1 MKTIS
6 KTLLFALLVCPI
18 ALHALDTEHITK
30 GLTSEDYDL
39 RQETL
44 NQLNSEAAQASKPGA
59 AADIRKAM
67 ETALLEQVSNIDL
80 DDETRVYYLRALQ
93 KVISEDGLLTLF
105 KLIEDSANS
114 DWIIEECFACMSKL
128 QTPEGLELIL
138 TAMQDATDEQIDNY
152 WSVLARLRNPQSNST
167 LLKLLKKDKLEL
179 TDTALLSLSKYADKE
194 MVEYLYDEWKDADD
208 DNEDSRELIAQ
219 AILVTEQAGAKQ
231 LNKLLNSS
239 LPSNL
244 VTSAFKQLMRI
255 DSEDALDFLSTMISE
270 FPDQS
275 TPLIRATADVGTDSV
290 WATLLKMADKL
301 SPANLA
307 ALLAAAEEHSRTEF
321 EALAI
326 QQLDAEELTLQI
338 AAIDC
343 LRVIGTE
350 SSSDA
355 LLQKL
360 KSKEKDIVEATTLAL
375 TELNDANLDATM
387 LAMVEAMTP
396 SAADAITVLAIR
408 NSPGSLE
415 LLNDIVLTETPE
427 EITKPLLDAL
437 VDIGDVSTCKRLMT
451 LILNADSSSNA
462 RPYQLALKRLTVRL
476 EQPENLW
483 SECYQPALKL
493 AFSDELISRI
503 VVILDA
509 VPTDDVL
516 DYCIALKEGDSELLS
531 ESAMQPL
538 VRWQTLDVCDYWM
551 QTYLQKDDV
560 SEAEQKRAI
569 GYITSTL
576 GADSTRTGAEERAAK
591 GVELFTKTENR
602 QLREA
607 IIKTFAKLD
616 EWPRSSFKRRIEP
629 FLSIA
634 DYKDKIEA
642 LNAE

>member
-6 KTLLFALLVCPI
+6 KTLLFALLVSPI
-18 ALHALDTEHITK
+18 ALHALDTEQITK

-105 KLIEDSANS
+105 KLIEDPQNS
-114 DWIIEECFACMSKL
+114 DWVIEECFACMSKI

-138 TAMQDATDEQIDNY
+138 AAMQEAKEEQIDNY

-167 LLKLLKKDKLEL
+167 LLKLLKKDTLEL
-179 TDTALLSLSKYADKE
+179 TDTALLSLSKYADEE
-194 MVEYLYDEWKDADD
+194 MVEYFYDEWKDADD
-208 DNEDSRELIAQ
+208 DSRDLIAQ
-219 AILVTEQAGAKQ
+219 SILVTEQASAKQ

-255 DSEDALDFLSTMISE
+255 DSEDALEFLSTMISE

-290 WATLLKMADKL
+290 WATLLQMAETL

-307 ALLAAAEEHSRTEF
+307 ALLAAAEEHSRAEF
-321 EALAI
+321 EALAM
-326 QQLDAEELTLQI
+326 QQLDAKELTLQI

-387 LAMVEAMTP
+387 LDMVKKMTP

-451 LILNADSSSNA
+451 LVLNADSSSNA

-493 AFSDELISRI
+493 AFSDELINRI

-509 VPTDDVL
+509 VPTDEVL
-516 DYCIALKEGDSELLS
+516 EYCIALRNGDSEMLS
-531 ESAMQPL
+531 KSAMQPL
-538 VRWQTLDVCDYWM
+538 IRWQTLDVCDYWM

-576 GADSTRTGAEERAAK
+576 GADSTRAGAEERGAK
-591 GVELFTKTENR
+591 GVELFTKTENE
-602 QLREA
+602 QLRDA
-607 IIKTFAKLD
+607 IINTFAKID
-616 EWPRSSFKRRIEP
+616 EWPRKSFTWQIEP
-629 FLSIA
+629 FLSVA

-642 LNAE
+642 LNAD